1 MRKIDELA
9 KTAFIQKRRFK
20 LRNTEVCILNGKP
33 HLYLHSNLIAKLN
46 DQDELLIKHC
56 GWETVTT
63 KSRLNAFYGV
73 NIRLFKGSFILN
85 EQGYMKNEWYNIN
98 KL

>member
-1 MRKIDELA
+1 MRIIDKLVRD
-9 KTAFIQKRRFK
+9 AFIQKRRFK
-20 LRNTEVCILNGKP
+20 LRDTEVRILDGKP
-33 HLYLHSNLIAKLN
+33 HLYLHGNLIAKLN
-46 DQDELLIKHC
+46 KQGELLIKHC

-73 NIRLFKGSFILN
+73 NIRLFKGRFVLN